1 MKMEKRLN
9 IAFYW
14 HMHQP
19 IYKDPF
25 TGEYTMPWVLYH
37 VTKDYYDMAA
47 ILDEFPQIHQ
57 TFNLVPSL
65 IKQLNDY
72 ASGKADDKYINL
84 TSKPASELTMEDK
97 SFILQNFF
105 QANTDNM
112 IKPLP
117 RYAELLRKRGHS
129 NTEGDVRAALRFFT
143 EQDYLDL
150 QVLFNLV
157 WIDPSHV
164 TADPALKSLVSKG
177 GGYTEQDKIGLLRK
191 QIEIIKAIIP
201 KYKDLMERGII
212 EVTTTPFYHPIMP
225 LLCDSACALEAMP
238 SAVLPSERFM
248 HPEDARAQL
257 KKGIEFYQE
266 TFGRAPYGIWPSEGS
281 VSMDVLQII
290 KEAGIRWIATDEE
303 ILTHSV
309 KREIYRDAAGN
320 SQSAFLYKPYSINIE
335 GARIS
340 MVFRD
345 RVLSD
350 LIGFEY
356 AKSDAEWAASDMVR
370 RLENI
375 HAALENPQDHV
386 VSIILD
392 GENAWETFKNDG
404 RDFLAALYSKLSS
417 NGKLRCVT
425 INEFL
430 SETNF
435 REPLQ
440 WVYPGSWI
448 NHNFKIW
455 IGHAEDNAAWDYI
468 KEARAALVKYEATI
482 ADSPDPVNE
491 AVKEAW
497 EVLYAAE
504 GSDWFWWYGDDH
516 SSMSDEHFDMLFRKH
531 IKKIYSL
538 IGKEP
543 PDSLD
548 IPIISGAKAFKPSHP
563 PTAYIA
569 PTVDGEVSNYFEWL
583 SSGRI
588 EHTYHGSSMHREHQ
602 IQGVVS
608 GISYGFSKDAL
619 FMRLDYPKGSSP
631 FEQEW
636 SFTINF
642 LHPREVRVRS
652 DIKGKNSSA
661 VSFLK
666 DAATGEWDK
675 TDIKAVTASGTVV
688 EFSIPLS
695 DLGCKPM
702 GELPL
707 QGDNP
712 PSGELPSLD
721 ELRFFITITSAEK
734 GVERWP
740 LKGFIAL
747 DVPPEDFE
755 LHNWTV

>member
-1 MKMEKRLN
+1 MEKRLN

-25 TGEYTMPWVLYH
+25 TGEYTMPWALYH
-37 VTKDYYDMAA
+37 GTKDYYDMAA

-72 ASGKADDKYINL
+72 ASGHAGDKYISL

-97 SFILQNFF
+97 AFILQNFF
-105 QANTDNM
+105 QANVENM
-112 IKPLP
+112 INPLP
-117 RYAELLRKRGHS
+117 RYAELLRKRGYS
-129 NTEGDVRAALRFFT
+129 NSEGDVRAALRFFT
-143 EQDYLDL
+143 QEDYLDL
-150 QVLFNLV
+150 QVLFNLA
-157 WIDPSHV
+157 WIDPTHV
-164 TADPALKSLVSKG
+164 AGDPMLASLVSKG
-177 GGYTEQDKIGLLRK
+177 NGYTEEDKAGLLEK
-191 QIEIIKAIIP
+191 QIEIIKMIIP

-212 EVTTTPFYHPIMP
+212 EITTTPFYHPIMP

-238 SAVLPSERFM
+238 SAVLPRFM

-257 KKGIEFYQE
+257 KKGIEFYRE
-266 TFGRAPYGIWPSEGS
+266 TFGRAPCGIWPSEGS
-281 VSMDVLQII
+281 VSMDVLHII
-290 KEAGIRWIATDEE
+290 KEAGIRWTATDEE
-303 ILTHSV
+303 ILARSV
-309 KREIYRDAAGN
+309 KREIYRDAGGN
-320 SQSAFLYKPYSINIE
+320 SQSAFLYKPYAINVE

-356 AKSDAEWAASDMVR
+356 AKSDAGWAANDMIM

-375 HAALENPQDHV
+375 HASLENPQDHV

-392 GENAWETFKNDG
+392 GENAWETYKNDG
-404 RDFLAALYSKLSS
+404 RDFLAALYSRLSS

-430 SETNF
+430 SEVSL

-468 KEARAALVKYEATI
+468 SEARAALVKHEDAVG
-482 ADSPDPVNE
+482 DSPDSGKLKE
-491 AVKEAW
+491 AIKEAW

-516 SSMSDEHFDMLFRKH
+516 SSMCDEHFDALFRKH

-543 PDSLD
+543 PVSLD
-548 IPIISGAKAFKPSHP
+548 IPILSEAKAFKPAHP

-583 SSGRI
+583 CAGRI
-588 EHTYHGSSMHREHQ
+588 EHAYYGNSMHREHQ
-602 IQGVVS
+602 VQGIVS
-608 GISYGFSKDAL
+608 DIAYGFSKDAF
-619 FMRLDYPKGSSP
+619 FMRFDYPKGSSP
-631 FEQEW
+631 LDMEW
-636 SFTINF
+636 SFTVNF
-642 LHPREVRVRS
+642 LHPKEIRVRS
-652 DIKGKNSSA
+652 DIKGKTSNTSTIA
-661 VSFLK
+661 K
-666 DAATGEWDK
+666 DAATGLWNES
-675 TDIKAVTASGTVV
+675 DIKTATASDTVV
-688 EFSIPLS
+688 EFSIPLT
-695 DLGCKPM
+695 DIGCKPGAEM
-702 GELPL
+702 RL
-707 QGDNP
+707 
-712 PSGELPSLD
+712 
-721 ELRFFITITSAEK
+721 FITITSVEK
-734 GVERWP
+734 GTERRP

-747 DVPPEDFE
+747 DVPPDDFE
-755 LHNWTV
+755 LQNWTV